1 MRIIQGTIT
10 CNETREIPV
19 GSVVFITVSIGSNV
33 IGHNTMQR
41 IEAFPFKYRVEV
53 DDESNQ
59 TTGNGENWS
68 IRVNIENGEQTMFL
82 NGPGNLSIQRPEV
95 DLENLDIQLNVFE
108 C

>member
-19 GSVVFITVSIGSNV
+19 GSVVFITVSVGSNV

-53 DDESNQ
+53 DDESN
-59 TTGNGENWS
+59 GENWS

-82 NGPGNLSIQRPEV
+82 NGTGNLSIQRPES

>member
-1 MRIIQGTIT
+1 MRVIQGTIT

-53 DDESNQ
+53 NDESNE
-59 TTGNGENWS
+59 TIGKNENWF

-82 NGPGNLSIQRPEV
+82 NGTGNLSIQRPES